1 MSCNV
6 TRKYK
11 DLEEYIEKKVYKEIR
26 ANTAKNLWNIL
37 SKLQVISL
45 KLIVKEI
52 LCIL

>member
-11 DLEEYIEKKVYKEIR
+11 DLEEDMEIKVAKEIK
-26 ANTAKNLWNIL
+26 ASTAKTLWNIL

-45 KLIVKEI
+45 KLLVKEMFFI
-52 LCIL
+52 L